1 MSLNPREFRN
11 ALGRFATGVC
21 VIAINPPGQ
30 KPFGMTVNSFASV
43 SLDPPLVLW
52 SLQKNSDCFSAFQN
66 AKQFSVNVLSSDQQ
80 AISNQYAKKHE
91 HDLLEGTYRQGR
103 SGCVVLRDV
112 MTSFE
117 CNLEAT
123 HDGGDHIIIIGRVL
137 EMNSHPAHREPL
149 VFFSGKYRSLK

>member
-21 VIAINPPGQ
+21 VIAINPPDQ

-52 SLQKNSDCFSAFQN
+52 SLQKNSDCFSAFEN

-103 SGCVVLRDV
+103 SGCVVLRDA

-117 CNLEAT
+117 CNLEAI
-123 HDGGDHIIIIGRVL
+123 HEGGDHVIIIGRVL